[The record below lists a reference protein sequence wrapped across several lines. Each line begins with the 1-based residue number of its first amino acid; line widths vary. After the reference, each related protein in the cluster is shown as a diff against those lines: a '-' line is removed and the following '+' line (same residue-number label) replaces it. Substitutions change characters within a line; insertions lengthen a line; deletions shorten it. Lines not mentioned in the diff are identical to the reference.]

1 MNLVEKQ
8 NSPEL
13 WHKRLSHISAKGL
26 ETLVKKN
33 ALPGVKNAN
42 LEKCSHC
49 LEGKQHQVSFK
60 TNPPHRKCNLLD
72 LVHSNVLVL

>member
-8 NSPEL
+8 NSLEL

-33 ALPGVKNAN
+33 VVSGVKNAS
-42 LEKCSHC
+42 LEKCPHC
-49 LEGKQHQVSFK
+49 LAGKQH
-60 TNPPHRKCNLLD
+60 
-72 LVHSNVLVL
+72 